1 MVAVCQAKFVLQRA
15 KIPPAMAKNPRVR
28 QAATSLITQF
38 PANGRIPFKQI
49 LQATWVATAALILG
63 IGFVLAVA
71 FSSNGK
77 PTSGSTWYRH
87 APTFISLGAV
97 VLRGSVAALLGIAL
111 YQNLWQNVATQTKP
125 KKDGLVETGAE
136 GIPVKTVESLHLA
149 SRLAVGMLAHP
160 SLKAGWVI
168 GVLGLGVASAVQPV
182 LQSAIAVRQQKQ
194 IVPTSLSLYH
204 PQFNGSLAQSDTAA
218 MYPGGPTTITTRSSV
233 AALMGQNSGLRYT
246 DANVTGVAHFGPI
259 NYLDVICNISAI
271 PGTESNLQG
280 WDVYNF
286 TYRYP
291 DSPYMDKFQS
301 INESY
306 SKGVDIQLAG
316 LSRVEVQAVLFN
328 NTHYLEHLCMVQTA
342 TGSCTTYLT
351 AGIGIMGNL
360 SCSRDQFINLDGE
373 FNKTLSYYGP
383 AGAVLALTGAFL
395 NAFAGQ
401 ALLDIHNKLNP
412 GKSSF
417 LMAAL
422 VSDTNS
428 KFVMPSDLVSHM
440 QRVLWATPLLAKIG
454 TSQQVA
460 PNVTM
465 SVADERNVI
474 IYEIDKL
481 RVIVTVAVLLIIS
494 LGCLVYVSLPSSA
507 ACGRLTRDS
516 LVHSLTVAGPYGPA
530 IRNAC
535 LASLD
540 NVLDAAGDEKLK
552 FGVLIEA
559 TDATSGHVGFAEQP
573 PAPGSHDGTPM
584 TIVRRPVPGKWY
596 GGQVACEETTS

>member
-1 MVAVCQAKFVLQRA
+1 
-15 KIPPAMAKNPRVR
+15 MAQNTRVR
-28 QAATSLITQF
+28 QAATSLVTQF

-49 LQATWVATAALILG
+49 LQATWVATVALILG
-63 IGFVLAVA
+63 IGFVLGVV
-71 FSSNGK
+71 FSSDGK
-77 PTSGSTWYRH
+77 PTSGSTWYQH
-87 APTFISLGAV
+87 TPTFVSLGAV

-111 YQNLWQNVATQTKP
+111 YQNLWQNVATQAPT

-194 IVPTSLSLYH
+194 TVPTSLSLYH
-204 PQFNGSLAQSDTAA
+204 PQFNGSLAQSDSAA
-218 MYPGGPTTITTRSSV
+218 MYASGPTTITTRSSI
-233 AALMGQNSGLRYT
+233 AALMGENSGLRYT
-246 DANVTGVAHFGPI
+246 DANVTGVAHFGPV
-259 NYLDVICNISAI
+259 NYLDVICNISAT
-271 PGTESNLQG
+271 PGTESNLAG

-291 DSPYMDKFQS
+291 DSAYMNQFQNIS
-301 INESY
+301 DSLYN
-306 SKGVDIQLAG
+306 GVVIYTAG

-328 NTHYLEHLCMVQTA
+328 NTHYLAHQCMVQPA
-342 TGSCTTYLT
+342 IGSCTTHLA

-360 SCSRDQFINLDGE
+360 SCSRDRFINLDSDL
-373 FNKTLSYYGP
+373 NKTLSYYGP
-383 AGAVLALTGAFL
+383 AGAVVALTGAFL
-395 NAFAGQ
+395 NAFVGK
-401 ALLDIHNKLNP
+401 ALPDIHNRLNP
-412 GKSSF
+412 GKSLF
-417 LMAAL
+417 VAAAL

-428 KFVMPSDLVSHM
+428 KFVMPSNLVSHM
-440 QRVLWATPLLAKIG
+440 QRVLWVTPLLARTG
-454 TSQQVA
+454 TIQQAA

-465 SVADERNVI
+465 SVSDERNII

-481 RVIVTVAVLLIIS
+481 RVLVTVAVLIIIS
-494 LGCLVYVSLPSSA
+494 LGCLVYVSLPCSA
-507 ACGRLTRDS
+507 ACGRLARDS

-530 IRNAC
+530 IKNAC

-540 NVLDAAGDEKLK
+540 NVLHAAGDEKLK

-559 TDATSGHVGFAEQP
+559 TDLASGHVGFAEQP
-573 PAPGSHDGTPM
+573 PLPGSHDSRPLTNVG
-584 TIVRRPVPGKWY
+584 RPVPGKWY
-596 GGQVACEETTS
+596 GGQGSL